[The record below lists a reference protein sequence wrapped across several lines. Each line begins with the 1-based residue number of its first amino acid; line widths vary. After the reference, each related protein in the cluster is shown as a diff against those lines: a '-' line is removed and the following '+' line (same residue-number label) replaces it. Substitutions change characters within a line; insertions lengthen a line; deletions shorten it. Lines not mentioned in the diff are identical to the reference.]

1 MSYLNKKRHERMVL
15 EVILHF
21 FTKRFS
27 TSSRENI
34 WAKEFGS
41 DIEWTQDRVFLIHLS
56 TGAKK
61 VSHIISFFFFL
72 QKKLTDLS
80 LRQNP

>member
-1 MSYLNKKRHERMVL
+1 MSCLDKKGHKRMVL

-41 DIEWTQDRVFLIHLS
+41 DIEWTQDRMFLIHLS
-56 TGAKK
+56 TGVKK
-61 VSHIISFFFFL
+61 VSHIISYFFA
-72 QKKLTDLS
+72 KKLTDLS

>member
-1 MSYLNKKRHERMVL
+1 MSCLDKKGHKRMIL

-56 TGAKK
+56 TGVKK
-61 VSHIISFFFFL
+61 SAISYLIFL